1 MGLIRVPMGLMYV
14 NSMFQ
19 GVQYIFF
26 PVFSCFS
33 SFFLLKEESF
43 PRKQGFLK
51 HPETQKCL
59 KKIRRKITLP
69 SHFFQYYFLLSP
81 HPEQY

>member
-1 MGLIRVPMGLMYV
+1 MGLMYV

-19 GVQYIFF
+19 GVQYVFF
-26 PVFSCFS
+26 LVFSCFS

-51 HPETQKCL
+51 HPELQKSL
-59 KKIRRKITLP
+59 NK
-69 SHFFQYYFLLSP
+69 
-81 HPEQY
+81 